1 MRSNRPVNPVLTDD
15 DVQYICMSF
24 SVLYHKALENDQK
37 KSARRILSKMKAFV
51 FQNLAACKRAAAKF
65 SDLNDEQRAQFFS
78 DYELSDEK
86 KRYISIV

>member
-1 MRSNRPVNPVLTDD
+1 MRSNLPAKPVLTDD

-24 SVLYHKALENDQK
+24 SVLYHKALEQNQK
-37 KSARRILSKMKAFV
+37 KSARRILSKMKAFI
-51 FQNLAACKRAAAKF
+51 FKNLAACKRAAAKF

-86 KRYISIV
+86 KRNISIE

>member
-1 MRSNRPVNPVLTDD
+1 MSSKRPAKPVLTDD

-37 KSARRILSKMKAFV
+37 KSARRILSKMKAFI
-51 FQNLAACKRAAAKF
+51 FQNFAACERAAAKF
-65 SDLNDEQRAQFFS
+65 SDLNDEQRAQFYS